1 MCRRDSLLLTA
12 LQKPRQAAPV
22 PRLSSTI
29 PIPGMEVNIQPLS
42 SGRCRLTW
50 ASYHCLHSASSR
62 HAAPYALAARAA
74 PSKPPSSP
82 RPSHVPVPQCS
93 VPREESPPDEVHAL
107 LPSSRPH
114 GPPAAVSIR
123 MHTLVVACDFTTKQI
138 LSQEPS
144 LGSDLGDDG
153 ELEGCDA
160 DPGMGGRLFGV
171 AAVAVSRIEP
181 MVENMGF

>member
-1 MCRRDSLLLTA
+1 
-12 LQKPRQAAPV
+12 
-22 PRLSSTI
+22 
-29 PIPGMEVNIQPLS
+29 METNSPQPLS
-42 SGRCRLTW
+42 PGRFRRLTSHQRKR
-50 ASYHCLHSASSR
+50 AAASR
-62 HAAPYALAARAA
+62 HAAAAALAACAVS
-74 PSKPPSSP
+74 PKPPSSP

-123 MHTLVVACDFTTKQI
+123 MHTLVVACDSTTKQI

-160 DPGMGGRLFGV
+160 DPGRGGRLFGV
-171 AAVAVSRIEP
+171 AAAD
-181 MVENMGF
+181 MGF

>member
-1 MCRRDSLLLTA
+1 MGGGIDHKRKDY
-12 LQKPRQAAPV
+12 
-22 PRLSSTI
+22 I
-29 PIPGMEVNIQPLS
+29 YI
-42 SGRCRLTW
+42 
-50 ASYHCLHSASSR
+50 
-62 HAAPYALAARAA
+62 AA

-93 VPREESPPDEVHAL
+93 VPREESPPDEVHAH

-123 MHTLVVACDFTTKQI
+123 MHTLVVACDSTTKQI

-160 DPGMGGRLFGV
+160 DPGIGGRLFG
-171 AAVAVSRIEP
+171 APALAVSS
-181 MVENMGF
+181 